1 MIFKILDLKK
11 GVQSLRLQR
20 LSVIHSLRKN
30 VQDFAKLLIFFEK
43 VNTKTLKIFGFQ
55 LTTVS
60 YTDV

>member
-1 MIFKILDLKK
+1 MIFKVLDFKE

-43 VNTKTLKIFGFQ
+43 VNTKTLKICGFQ
-55 LTTVS
+55 LTTGS

>member
-1 MIFKILDLKK
+1 MIFRVLDFKK

-30 VQDFAKLLIFFEK
+30 VQDFAKLLIFFDK
-43 VNTKTLKIFGFQ
+43 VNNENLEKARSQFKTA
-55 LTTVS
+55 S